1 MGQQRLGIPAA
12 DDTSKQPNSNNR
24 YNGNSNGNNNNN
36 GNQRPKQNNS
46 ILAGTQ
52 TRRGEVFRAQR
63 RTSEGVNLRASQH
76 IINVP
81 VNKSVFNGYD
91 GRQFSLAD
99 QKKMPRTN
107 GPKLRVIPIGGLGEM
122 GIGKNMMAIE
132 YDNDIIV
139 IDMGFLFPGSDY
151 PGINYI
157 IPDITYL
164 EENKHKIRGIV
175 FTHGHLDHIGA
186 FRHLI
191 DKIPA
196 TVYGSKFTLAMVQK
210 TMEEATSGFEPTYQ
224 VLDPEA
230 HERVQL
236 GDSFNIELVR
246 VNHSIPDA
254 TAVVV
259 RTPLGVLVD
268 TGDWRFEDNPVDGR
282 KFDLERLTEISAKE
296 GILMLMNESTNCES
310 EGGHDHGE
318 FDIQQSMGQVM
329 EKYEGSRLILSC
341 FSSQIHRMQVILDEA
356 KKHDRK
362 VAFAGY
368 SMIQNVEVA
377 LRTGTIKVPKDVI
390 VKMEDIVKYPDNK
403 VTIVCT
409 GSQGEFSAVLNR
421 MASGSH
427 KFIKIKSSD
436 VIVFSSNAIPGNEK
450 FVTRTVDGLMRE
462 GSSVIQNGKT
472 HLTGIG
478 PLHLSGHGYYD
489 DHVKLIN
496 ALNPTYYMPIHG
508 EFHMLVHNAELAQK
522 EGGIPR
528 ENIFVCDSGDVI
540 EINTEGAKKSGRVP
554 VGGVMYDDSGAIVSE
569 VVLKDRIHM
578 ASEGMFVVILTVS
591 KGSGRLLTSPDIISR
606 GFIYLRDS
614 EELMGVIRQYLKQKV
629 ARTFNGRRVDL
640 DTVKKEIKDELT
652 HVLYDQ
658 TRRTPIVIPVI
669 NEIGGGG
676 NGGQKQQEGEPRQ
689 GRQQQGRNGSRGGNN
704 ARRPQPQGDSLQGAA
719 AAPAVQDL
727 GLHTKQFPAPAVP
740 DTEANE
746 PKKRP
751 DVPAY

>member
-1 MGQQRLGIPAA
+1 MGQRRLSTPQA
-12 DDTSKQPNSNNR
+12 DDNSRRPRNHQH
-24 YNGNSNGNNNNN
+24 NN
-36 GNQRPKQNNS
+36 GQRAKQQNPQNNTV
-46 ILAGTQ
+46 LANTQ

-63 RTSEGVNLRASQH
+63 RTSDDVNARASQH

-81 VNKSVFNGYD
+81 VNKSVFNGYG

-99 QKKMPRTN
+99 QKKMPKTN

-157 IPDITYL
+157 VPDITYL
-164 EENKHKIRGIV
+164 EENKHKIRGVV

-196 TVYGSKFTLAMVQK
+196 PVYGSKFTVAMLQK
-210 TMEEATSGFEPTYQ
+210 TMEEATSGYEPEYHI
-224 VLDPEA
+224 LDPEA
-230 HERVQL
+230 HERAQL
-236 GDSFNIELVR
+236 GDSFGIELVR

-254 TAVVV
+254 TAVVI

-268 TGDWRFEDNPVDGR
+268 TGDWRFEENPVDGR
-282 KFDLERLTEISAKE
+282 KFDLERLTEIATKE
-296 GILMLMNESTNCES
+296 GILLLMNESTNCES
-310 EGGHDHGE
+310 DGTHTHGE
-318 FDIQQSMGQVM
+318 FDIQESMGQAM
-329 EKYEGSRLILSC
+329 QKHANSRLIISS

-356 KKHDRK
+356 KKHGRK

-377 LRTGTIKVPKDVI
+377 LRTGTIRVPKDVI
-390 VKMEDIVKYPDNK
+390 MKMEDIIKLPDEK
-403 VTIVCT
+403 VTIICT

-427 KFIKIKSSD
+427 KYIKIKNSD
-436 VIVFSSNAIPGNEK
+436 VIIFSSNPIPGNEK
-450 FVTRTVDGLMRE
+450 YVVRTVDGLMRE
-462 GSSVIQNGKT
+462 GSEVVQNGKA
-472 HLTGIG
+472 HLTGLG

-496 ALNPTYYMPIHG
+496 ALHPTYYMPIHG
-508 EFHMLVHNAELAQK
+508 EFHMLVHNARLAEK
-522 EGGIPR
+522 EAAIPR
-528 ENIFVCDSGDVI
+528 DNIFVCDSGDVI
-540 EINTEGAKKSGRVP
+540 EITTEGARKAGRVP
-554 VGGVMYDDSGAIVSE
+554 VGGIMYDDSGAIVSE

-591 KGSGRLLTSPDIISR
+591 KGNGRLLTSPDIISR

-614 EELMGVIRQYLKQKV
+614 EELMNIIRQYLKQKV
-629 ARTFNGRRVDL
+629 ARTFSGRRVDL
-640 DTVKKEIKDELT
+640 DVVKKEIKDELT
-652 HVLYDQ
+652 HILFDQ

-676 NGGQKQQEGEPRQ
+676 GGNGGRNNGDGKQQIATDENGAPRTYK
-689 GRQQQGRNGSRGGNN
+689 
-704 ARRPQPQGDSLQGAA
+704 RP
-719 AAPAVQDL
+719 PA
-727 GLHTKQFPAPAVP
+727 KKFPAPMVP
-740 DTEANE
+740 DSEVAE
-746 PKKRP
+746 MRAR
-751 DVPAY
+751 VESRGY